1 MAEWD
6 DVGMTGHENEALRF
20 YVVEQRLKCAEE
32 LLRAYQICFHGNGVV
47 EERMTS
53 QLGTR
58 ALGLSLL

>member
-1 MAEWD
+1 
-6 DVGMTGHENEALRF
+6 MTGHKMAKGWSQNEALHF

-32 LLRAYQICFHGNGVV
+32 LSCAYQICFRGNGVV
-47 EERMTS
+47 DEHMAS